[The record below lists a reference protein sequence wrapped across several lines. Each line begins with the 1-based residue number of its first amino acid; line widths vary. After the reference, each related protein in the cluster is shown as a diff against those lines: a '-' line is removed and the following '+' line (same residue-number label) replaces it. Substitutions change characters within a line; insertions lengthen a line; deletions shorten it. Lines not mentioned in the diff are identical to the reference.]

1 MAFRYYMDGRNTAA
15 FYYCRK
21 GELPVIQ
28 DISPEIYDNS
38 FEHRRAPQN
47 DDPVLMYRE
56 GCVLAC
62 LDGKSIRYPSVAQVI
77 HAVSAGNADN
87 MHLPLYDEQTEVR
100 GIRETERGDRYYIS
114 GIEFI
119 FLFKIDET
127 AFFGIDNDRIIAAVL
142 DSSEDLA
149 EVKQTELRAIRPMR
163 DAYTGI
169 TGLQLQ
175 RWRDTQRFCGK
186 CGGKMRP
193 SRTERAYICDSCG
206 LTNYPKISPAVIVA
220 VTHGSR
226 ILLTKYAGRT
236 YTRYAL
242 IAGFAEVGETIEE
255 TVHRE
260 VMEEVGVKVKNLR
273 FYKSQPWSFSDSLL
287 FGFFCELDGEE
298 HITLDTR
305 ELASG
310 EFLTR
315 EEMPDRSDDISLTAE
330 MMELF
335 RTGGNK

>member
-1 MAFRYYMDGRNTAA
+1 M
-15 FYYCRK
+15 
-21 GELPVIQ
+21 IQ
-28 DISPEIYDNS
+28 DIYPEIYDNS
-38 FEHRRAPQN
+38 FEHKRAPKD
-47 DDPVLMYRE
+47 DDPVLMYRN
-56 GCVLAC
+56 GCVLAY
-62 LDGKSIRYPSVAQVI
+62 LNGKSIRYPSVTQVVN
-77 HAVSAGNADN
+77 AVSAKNTDE
-87 MHLPLYDEQTEVR
+87 LPLPLHDEQTEVR
-100 GIRETERGDRYYIS
+100 GHRETERGDRYFVS

-119 FLFKIDET
+119 FLFKIDEN
-127 AFFGIDNDRIIAAVL
+127 AFYGIDDDSVISAVSDL
-142 DSSEDLA
+142 SEGLA
-149 EVKQTELRAIRPMR
+149 EVKQTELRGIRPMR

-169 TGLQLQ
+169 TGLQLK
-175 RWRDTQRFCGK
+175 RWRETQRFCGK

-193 SRTERAYICDSCG
+193 SRTERAFLCDTCG

-220 VTHGSR
+220 VTHGDK

-298 HITLDTR
+298 EITLDTR
-305 ELASG
+305 ELSSG

-315 EEMPDRSDDISLTAE
+315 EEMPDRSDDISLTSE

-335 RTGGNK
+335 RTGKR